1 MLLCLAVS
9 YVLSTVNHRLLCLKK
24 KGVTN
29 NLVPKQSNKMLSFW
43 GKKRRKE
50 RRGKK
55 RKAENSSFKHMEKD
69 PETMGNTGNWQPVN
83 STNSVP
89 DIFMY
94 VFVYIY
100 KEFSY

>member
-1 MLLCLAVS
+1 
-9 YVLSTVNHRLLCLKK
+9 
-24 KGVTN
+24 
-29 NLVPKQSNKMLSFW
+29 
-43 GKKRRKE
+43 
-50 RRGKK
+50 
-55 RKAENSSFKHMEKD
+55 MEKD